1 MKRLVI
7 TVILLLAAAAVN
19 YGFSR
24 PEAKQPRLPLKDFP
38 EVIGDWKA
46 VRNTRMTSD
55 IIDVLKVDDY
65 IMRIY
70 VNSKGDVVRLYIGYF
85 ETQREGKQVHSPRQC
100 LPGGGWGVVEQKVY
114 PLKIPTH
121 NPDEVSINYHLM
133 GRGENRDLFLW
144 WYQGRGRIYSSEYLN
159 KLYMMWDAITL
170 RRTDGALVRINM
182 YVSDSR
188 QKTLETQLEF
198 IDFLIPILSEYIP
211 D

>member
-1 MKRLVI
+1 MKRFLI
-7 TVILLLAAAAVN
+7 TIILLLAAAAFN

-46 VRNTRMTSD
+46 MRDTLMTGE

-65 IMRIY
+65 IMRTY
-70 VNSKGDVVRLYIGYF
+70 VNSKKEVVGLYIGYF

-100 LPGGGWGVVEQKVY
+100 LPGGGWGIIEQKAY
-114 PLKIPTH
+114 SLKIPGH
-121 NPDEVSINYHLM
+121 NPDEVPINYHLM
-133 GRGENRDLFLW
+133 GKGADRDLFLW
-144 WYQGRGRIYSSEYLN
+144 WYQGRGRIYADEYLN
-159 KLYMMWDAITL
+159 KFYMIWDAITM

-182 YVSDSR
+182 PVSDSR
-188 QKTLETQLEF
+188 QKTLETQLAF